1 MIDSGENSGDFVM
14 LFDNKSRNKGKN
26 QLNTNL
32 SNGFRMYNSLSAL
45 GLSNGKTINQVLY
58 AMPKNSEFWGY
69 FADMTGITDIPEA
82 QVFVHA
88 IKCDNIQMVEAISL
102 WGDHRYIGGYKGN
115 GEVLGWKKYIAS

>member
-1 MIDSGENSGDFVM
+1 MQYFYIRF
-14 LFDNKSRNKGKN
+14 

-58 AMPKNSEFWGY
+58 AMPQNSEFWCY

-82 QVFVHA
+82 QTFVHA
-88 IKCDNIQMVEAISL
+88 IKCGNIQMVEAISL